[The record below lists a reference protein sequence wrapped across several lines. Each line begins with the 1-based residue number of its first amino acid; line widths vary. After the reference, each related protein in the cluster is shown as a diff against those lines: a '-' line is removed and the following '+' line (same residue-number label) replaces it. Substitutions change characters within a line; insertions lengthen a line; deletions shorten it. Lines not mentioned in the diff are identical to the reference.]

1 MKIGVVTFHHAR
13 HSYGAILQSYA
24 TVRALRQ
31 LGCEAELIDYE
42 NGYEQSEIKCMDM
55 SVKRRIMM
63 HLSSI
68 VRTYLFNG
76 WRDPY
81 RDNRQFEAL
90 YGQEAQCPY
99 RTIEKMKG
107 LTYDVLLVGSD
118 QVWNPEVTGGLDDVY
133 LLKFGNA
140 QKRIS
145 YASSMGSHCL
155 SQEERS
161 RFKKALAAFSAVSVR
176 EEYAGDQLRE
186 ITGHDI
192 RVVVDPT
199 LLLAE
204 EDWREAFKLQP
215 DPKRSRPYILTYF
228 VGGNINTYQNHV
240 KQYADVM
247 GLPIWNIQ
255 AHSKRYQCVER
266 PIYGITVEE
275 LLRYI
280 DQADL
285 VITDSFHGTVF
296 SLIFKKKFVSL
307 PNRSNPVRV
316 QNLLR
321 LAGVED
327 RSCITPKEVTTEIDY
342 DNVTRRL
349 AAKREESMGW
359 LSEAVGTGKGTR
371 GE

>member
-13 HSYGAILQSYA
+13 HSYGATLQSYA
-24 TVRALRQ
+24 TVKALRQ
-31 LGCEAELIDYE
+31 LGCEAELINYE
-42 NGYEQSEIKCMDM
+42 NEYEQTEIKCRDK
-55 SVKRRIMM
+55 SVKRRIFM

-68 VRTYLFNG
+68 VRMYLFNG

-81 RDNRQFEAL
+81 RDNRQFDAL
-90 YGQEAQCPY
+90 YGQTAKRPY
-99 RTIEKMKG
+99 KTIEEMKG

-133 LLKFGNA
+133 LLEFGKA
-140 QKRIS
+140 KKRIS
-145 YASSMGSHCL
+145 YASSMGSHRL
-155 SQEERS
+155 SREELS
-161 RFKKALAAFSAVSVR
+161 RFKKALASFSAVSVR
-176 EEYAGDQLRE
+176 EDFAKNQLQE

-204 EDWREAFKLQP
+204 EDWRETFQLQP
-215 DPKRSRPYILTYF
+215 GPMHGRPYILTYF
-228 VGGNINTYQNHV
+228 VGGNIDTYQPVV
-240 KQYADVM
+240 KEYADVM
-247 GLPIWNIQ
+247 ELPIWNIQ
-255 AHSKRYQCVER
+255 AHSKRYQNVER
-266 PIYGITVEE
+266 PIFGITVEE

-307 PNRSNPVRV
+307 PNRGNPVRV
-316 QNLLR
+316 RNLLR
-321 LAGVED
+321 MAGVEA
-327 RSCITPKEVTTEIDY
+327 RSSIAPKDVKTEIDY

-349 AAKREESMGW
+349 TTKREESLEW
-359 LSEAVGTGKGTR
+359 LSEAVGVRR